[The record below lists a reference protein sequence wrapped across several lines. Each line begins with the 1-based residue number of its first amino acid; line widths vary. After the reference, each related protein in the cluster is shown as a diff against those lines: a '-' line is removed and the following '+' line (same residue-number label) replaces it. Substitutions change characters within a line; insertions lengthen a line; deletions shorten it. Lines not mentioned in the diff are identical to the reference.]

1 MGKVRVLAPPGHD
14 WCHLAGPQALLLARR
29 TDVIGSLAC
38 GAPCPVFGSAAHHL
52 GLKRNLSQYQF
63 GSA

>member
-38 GAPCPVFGSAAHHL
+38 GLLAQCLVVLHII
-52 GLKRNLSQYQF
+52 
-63 GSA
+63 